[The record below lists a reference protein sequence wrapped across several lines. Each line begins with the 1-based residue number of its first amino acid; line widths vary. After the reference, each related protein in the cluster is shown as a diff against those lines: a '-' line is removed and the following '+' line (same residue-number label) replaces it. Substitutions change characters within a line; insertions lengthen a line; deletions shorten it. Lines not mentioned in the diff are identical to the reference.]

1 MPSLVEQESTFYVYS
16 CPGPTVVNH
25 FSLSGQRVGK
35 SHFYS
40 ATKYAVTALTEGI
53 RWELRGINSHI
64 RISVSDDLQS
74 FYLLGQESCLV

>member
-1 MPSLVEQESTFYVYS
+1 MPSLVEQERKFYVSS
-16 CPGPTVVNH
+16 CPGPIVVNH

-74 FYLLGQESCLV
+74 FYP